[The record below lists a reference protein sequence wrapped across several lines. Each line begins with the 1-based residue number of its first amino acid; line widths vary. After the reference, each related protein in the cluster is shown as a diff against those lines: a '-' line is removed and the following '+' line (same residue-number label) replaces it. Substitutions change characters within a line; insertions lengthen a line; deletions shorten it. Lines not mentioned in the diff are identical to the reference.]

1 MGKSLFIMYHCEI
14 CGKSYKRS
22 SNLNHHVNSIHK
34 KIKYSCTFCDKVYTS
49 KSYLKRHEKIHQ
61 PLSRP
66 NPAQLNPTP
75 NSLADTSSSVSDP
88 QQLPVALSDILLDT
102 EFDDFIKNHISSI
115 YRYKNQRS
123 KSCIFNRDLK
133 TSSLSRLDLMKI
145 FKAHRCV
152 FKINASAGFVLRH
165 KITGKYKYFHS
176 SPGRKDTVLP
186 YPVTISNKSEFS
198 DFVNLILNLNL
209 PDFLKTK
216 SPDSS
221 WQLFIVTNL
230 TVYTFLLQDHPLRT

>member
-1 MGKSLFIMYHCEI
+1 MGKVTNVVLIKI
-14 CGKSYKRS
+14 
-22 SNLNHHVNSIHK
+22 NHHVNSIHK

-123 KSCIFNRDLK
+123 KSWIFNIDLM

-152 FKINASAGFVLRH
+152 FKINASAGFVLRP

-176 SPGRKDTVLP
+176 SHRKTG
-186 YPVTISNKSEFS
+186 YGESKHM
-198 DFVNLILNLNL
+198 
-209 PDFLKTK
+209 
-216 SPDSS
+216 
-221 WQLFIVTNL
+221 L
-230 TVYTFLLQDHPLRT
+230 TVIYKIVFLNANYVFLTVI